1 VEFYSFAKAMERN
14 GAEYYRKLADETDL
28 KEIKGVFEHLA
39 VEEDNHY
46 RIFEAMERGSNAG
59 FADTTISVIEK
70 AKSVFSALARGV
82 HMPDTLKDSAAAYQK
97 GLELERE
104 SIAYYRKARE
114 TAPDEP
120 QKKMIDMI
128 IKQEH
133 SHARFMESMI
143 DFVNRPAQWLEDAE
157 WYHLDEY

>member
-1 VEFYSFAKAMERN
+1 MEIYTFAKAMERK
-14 GAEYYRKLADETDL
+14 GAEYYRMLARETDL
-28 KEIKGVFEHLA
+28 KEIRGVFEHLA

-46 RIFEAMERGSNAG
+46 KIFEAMERGSDSSV
-59 FADTTISVIEK
+59 ADTTSSVIEK
-70 AKSVFSALARGV
+70 AKTVFATLARGV
-82 HMPDTLKDSAAAYQK
+82 HMPETLRDSVAAYKK

-120 QKKMIDMI
+120 QKKILDMI
-128 IKQEH
+128 VKQEQ